1 MIVTAE
7 QTLSS
12 LGVDAD
18 AIKREFFTPA
28 SEEVLH
34 KSKPAH
40 PHDHDHA
47 SVVKVH
53 LRGQTIEAS
62 VTDKTI
68 LDTLL
73 DMGIDAPYS
82 CHSGAC
88 ATCMA
93 KIIEGEAE
101 MDACFALSDK
111 EVKSGFILT
120 CQSHPLSSTMEI
132 TYDE

>member
-1 MIVTAE
+1 LLA
-7 QTLSS
+7 
-12 LGVDAD
+12 LGVEKGT
-18 AIKREFFTPA
+18 IMKEYFTPPSDEADNVTKLSEKKDSGTA
-28 SEEVLH
+28 SAVT
-34 KSKPAH
+34 
-40 PHDHDHA
+40 
-47 SVVKVH
+47 VH
-53 LRGQTIEAS
+53 LRGEKIDIQ

-73 DMGIDAPYS
+73 DLGYDAPYS

-93 KIIEGEAE
+93 KVIKGRVE

-111 EVKSGFILT
+111 EVESGYILS
-120 CQSHPLSSTMEI
+120 CQSHPLTPVVEI